1 MCSRQRVTPSFISR
15 HVDGNTERQQII
27 HADYLDPQQDS
38 SRLSLA
44 TLLEDLPRNHRK
56 DASSTAAVRSK
67 PCPCDIAR
75 VLLQSGIHTRK
86 CRTDSLAGRC
96 AAIRE
101 GGQELHKL
109 LKDTNRKLK
118 VSAGLPDWKN
128 YVDFV
133 NSLVVQGLIRVV
145 AVSLSTLNQQM
156 SQAYIA
162 KQQLPPMLELE
173 MHLADG
179 KVTYIP
185 DIGGVE
191 SRVNPEQAAVNAG
204 HSQKGTG
211 AGGGSS
217 RAAGAGGGGKWAASW
232 GARATLRRMTWG
244 WVEGF
249 LNVAKAF
256 RRIDATEGTYLK
268 DIQDD
273 PEVRSQVSQI
283 HERLDVMETAMLA
296 YKKQFSAYEYLWTT
310 DLQAMFRVFL
320 EEASYDEAME
330 EDDEDPTAA
339 TGGGGGSSRAG
350 GAEQGGG
357 GAGGGGDGD
366 GPDETRVVRMLDLA
380 KFDEKIHL
388 YLGVQSEVTS
398 LRHTQDVGFVRVNA
412 QPMKQAI
419 STWVTK
425 WIYVFAQSLQ
435 DHVSTSLERM
445 YSFISYTQ
453 KGLETPLSV
462 SAPPLSVGV
471 PPLSVSMP
479 PSALAR
485 LEG

>member
-1 MCSRQRVTPSFISR
+1 M
-15 HVDGNTERQQII
+15 
-27 HADYLDPQQDS
+27 
-38 SRLSLA
+38 
-44 TLLEDLPRNHRK
+44 
-56 DASSTAAVRSK
+56 
-67 PCPCDIAR
+67 
-75 VLLQSGIHTRK
+75 
-86 CRTDSLAGRC
+86 
-96 AAIRE
+96 
-101 GGQELHKL
+101 
-109 LKDTNRKLK
+109 
-118 VSAGLPDWKN
+118 
-128 YVDFV
+128 
-133 NSLVVQGLIRVV
+133 NSLVVQGLIKVV

-179 KVTYIP
+179 KVAYIP

-191 SRVNPEQAAVNAG
+191 PRVDPDQIAAKAVQ
-204 HSQKGTG
+204 SQKGATGGG
-211 AGGGSS
+211 AG
-217 RAAGAGGGGKWAASW
+217 RAAGGKWAASW
-232 GARATLRRMTWG
+232 GPRATLRRMTWG

-249 LNVAKAF
+249 LNVAKTF
-256 RRIDATEGTYLK
+256 RRIDATEGTYLR

-273 PEVRSQVSQI
+273 PEVRSHVAQI

-296 YKKQFSAYEYLWTT
+296 YKKHFSAYEYLWTT

-330 EDDEDPTAA
+330 EDEEDPA
-339 TGGGGGSSRAG
+339 GGGGSSRAG
-350 GAEQGGG
+350 GTEQGGG
-357 GAGGGGDGD
+357 E
-366 GPDETRVVRMLDLA
+366 GPDDTRVVRMLDLA

-388 YLGVQSEVTS
+388 YLGVQSEVAS

-435 DHVSTSLERM
+435 DHVSKSLERM

-462 SAPPLSVGV
+462 SSPRARAKRGWL
-471 PPLSVSMP
+471 
-479 PSALAR
+479 AL
-485 LEG
+485 